1 MISCTEFIPLYSEFF
16 KYLERRGGHD
26 AVMEYWIHISDT
38 VIGDKTN
45 PNSLAYKCEKLG
57 ALKEHRLIGDTPLPK
72 RPAIFLR

>member
-38 VIGDKTN
+38 VIEVYSRMTDAATAH
-45 PNSLAYKCEKLG
+45 SLEDIIAADRAARRIAEEIIAK
-57 ALKEHRLIGDTPLPK
+57 H
-72 RPAIFLR
+72 